1 VIKAEFTASLLQSSV
16 SHDSTEIIIIWCS
29 RNIYYYPC
37 WKQFFFDFYFRI
49 LWWI

>member
-16 SHDSTEIIIIWCS
+16 SNDPTEIIIWCS
-29 RNIYYYPC
+29 RNIYDYIIHVENS
-37 WKQFFFDFYFRI
+37 FLHFYFRI